1 MDLSIADIGSVNYL
15 KPKKGRLLL
24 AEPFMIDAH
33 FSRSVIFICEHNLD
47 GSYGFIINNELNLK
61 LDEIIPDK
69 GLPALDVFYG
79 GPVHA
84 SNLFYIHQ
92 FGDII
97 NNSIKITDGIWT
109 GGDFNQ
115 LMEFINLNV
124 IKSNRV
130 KFFLGYSGWSKHQ
143 LEDEMKTNSWII
155 SERKKIDVFKNNKD
169 FWKNILENKG
179 GKFKAIANFPLNPS
193 DN

>member
-1 MDLSIADIGSVNYL
+1 MDLSIADIGSVNHL

-24 AEPFMIDAH
+24 AEPFMIDDH

-97 NNSIKITDGIWT
+97 NNSIILIIFMHKNHIK
-109 GGDFNQ
+109 FY
-115 LMEFINLNV
+115 LLLFI
-124 IKSNRV
+124 
-130 KFFLGYSGWSKHQ
+130 
-143 LEDEMKTNSWII
+143 
-155 SERKKIDVFKNNKD
+155 
-169 FWKNILENKG
+169 
-179 GKFKAIANFPLNPS
+179 GKFIPYLFDINW
-193 DN
+193 

>member
-1 MDLSIADIGSVNYL
+1 MDLSIADIGSVNHL

-24 AEPFMIDAH
+24 AEPFMVDDH
-33 FSRSVIFICEHNLD
+33 FSRSVIFICEHNDD

-61 LDEIIPDK
+61 LDEIIPEK

-92 FGDII
+92 FGDTI
-97 NNSIKITDGIWT
+97 NNSVKITDDIWT

-115 LMEFINLNV
+115 LMEFIKLNV
-124 IKSNRV
+124 IESAKV

-155 SERKKIDVFKNNKD
+155 SERKKLMY
-169 FWKNILENKG
+169 LETIKIF
-179 GKFKAIANFPLNPS
+179 GKTS
-193 DN
+193 